1 MSILAVGLGLSAA
14 LAYGS
19 ADFFGGLATRRAAIF
34 SVVVPVQAVG
44 LVVLALALPFLH
56 GTFTA
61 GAATYGVLGGICG
74 GAGIAL
80 LYRALAVGKMGVVS
94 PITAV
99 LAAALPVVAGTMR
112 GEHLTAL
119 QIAGIAAALAAV
131 VLVSLTADDNG
142 RIEIT
147 TEGVKEAFA
156 SGVLLS
162 GFYIFI
168 AFAPKDAGPYPL
180 LFARIASTLLLAAV
194 ALIVRQSVV
203 PPRGVRALTA
213 WGGILD
219 MGANGL
225 YVAAAQSG
233 FVSIAAVLTSLYPAA
248 TVLLA
253 FAVLRE
259 RLRLWQNAGLVLALA
274 GVAMISL

>member
-1 MSILAVGLGLSAA
+1 MTLVTILLGLAA
-14 LAYGS
+14 AAAYGS
-19 ADFFGGLATRRAAIF
+19 GDFLGGLATRRAAIF

-44 LVVLALALPFLH
+44 LAALAVALPFLH
-56 GTFTA
+56 GTLSP
-61 GAATYGVLGGICG
+61 GAVTYGVLGGITG

-112 GEHLTAL
+112 GEHLTVL
-119 QIAGIAAALAAV
+119 QMAGMATALAAV
-131 VLVSLTADDNG
+131 VLISLTADDDG
-142 RIEIT
+142 KIEIT

-162 GFYIFI
+162 GFYIFL

-180 LFARIASTLLLAAV
+180 LFARFASLVLLAGV
-194 ALIVRQSVV
+194 ALIMRQSIV
-203 PPRGVRALTA
+203 PPRGVRSLTA
-213 WGGILD
+213 AGGVLD

-253 FAVLRE
+253 FAFLRE